1 VDGRRPGPPLSPN
14 GDRLRPWHE
23 RANPISNFFGCKT
36 KYRHVEFDDKIGVD
50 PFMNKYKVD
59 LGTTSQ
65 WTTKKDWEIVEE
77 IMETAELYEIFCIE
91 SIQDA
96 KCIFGNVGT

>member
-1 VDGRRPGPPLSPN
+1 
-14 GDRLRPWHE
+14 LRPWHE

-65 WTTKKDWEIVEE
+65 WTTK
-77 IMETAELYEIFCIE
+77 
-91 SIQDA
+91 DA
-96 KCIFGNVGT
+96 PVAALGTDRHSTVYQFSL